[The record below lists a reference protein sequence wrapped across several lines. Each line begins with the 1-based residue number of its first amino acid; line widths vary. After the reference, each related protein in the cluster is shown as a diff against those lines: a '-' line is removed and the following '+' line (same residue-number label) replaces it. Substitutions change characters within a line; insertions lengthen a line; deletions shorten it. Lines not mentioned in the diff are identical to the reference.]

1 MKAHR
6 ITMLT
11 IGACFWAS
19 IPMPLVFA
27 DQLKPRQ
34 YQEEQ
39 RFKQLLDRLN
49 REGLDYQIKVE
60 YKEFNSSFF
69 GRRHVEGYVHRITL
83 PEEIGRRVAGYDLR
97 FRMGVF
103 PRYID
108 DPQYS
113 FYSSLLYVFLSQ
125 EARGS
130 GGQWGVGHVCPYR
143 LEALEKHDKSLWE
156 RDLKRNTARFSGN
169 NRNRN
174 PYREKVLYETIP
186 ESYLKDVFP
195 VSIHEFGASIVKW
208 PVDTKGKPYENGV
221 LEFNATSNTA
231 KLLELPLTQENLG
244 VWMYLAISGPET
256 NRLDITK
263 DFCAWCR
270 KSEPKK
276 NAFLSAV
283 MMGLFTVDGYAF
295 DDEKKTYQPN
305 ERGKVLLD
313 YLVEFPI
320 PENATRLKIIM
331 DGGNQTLVDD
341 LMKKHSTNQA
351 WQVLLK
357 NPVEPKFVEYK
368 WQPRKKSKR

>member
-1 MKAHR
+1 MKAHFL
-6 ITMLT
+6 TMLT
-11 IGACFWAS
+11 IGSCFWVS
-19 IPMPLVFA
+19 IPQTLVFA

-39 RFKQLLDRLN
+39 GFKQLLDRLN

-60 YKEFNSSFF
+60 YKEKDGHFF
-69 GRRHVEGYVHRITL
+69 GRHRYKGYVNRITL
-83 PEEIGRRVAGYDLR
+83 PGDIDRQVSSYDGR
-97 FRMGVF
+97 FRSAVF
-103 PRYID
+103 RKYLE
-108 DPQYS
+108 DPKYS
-113 FYSSLLYVFLSQ
+113 FHAAVLWVYLGQQNSALGYGFV
-125 EARGS
+125 GS
-130 GGQWGVGHVCPYR
+130 R
-143 LEALEKHDKSLWE
+143 LEPIENHDKALWDKEIE
-156 RDLKRNTARFSGN
+156 RYAKIWRAGN
-169 NRNRN
+169 LTDPRT
-174 PYREKVLYETIP
+174 YREKVLYETIP
-186 ESYLKDVFP
+186 EPYLKDVFP
-195 VSIHEFGASIVKW
+195 VSIHEFGAAIVKW
-208 PVDTKGKPYENGV
+208 PVNITGKPYENGV
-221 LEFNATSNTA
+221 LEFNASSNTA
-231 KLLELPLTQENLG
+231 KLLELPLTQEHLG
-244 VWMYLAISGPET
+244 VWLYLAISGPET
-256 NRLDITK
+256 NRLDLTK

-305 ERGKVLLD
+305 ERGNVLLD

-341 LMKKHSTNQA
+341 LMKKHSNNQA

-368 WQPRKKSKR
+368 WQPRKKKL